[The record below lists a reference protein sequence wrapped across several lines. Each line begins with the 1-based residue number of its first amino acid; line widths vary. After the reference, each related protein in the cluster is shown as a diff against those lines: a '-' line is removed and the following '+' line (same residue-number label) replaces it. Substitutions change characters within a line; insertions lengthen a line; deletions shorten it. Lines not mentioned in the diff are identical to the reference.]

1 MSENPL
7 AAFTPKKEW
16 LVCVDSDGCAMDTM
30 DSKHH
35 QAFCPQ
41 LIRVYG
47 LEEYAGLITPHWMEV
62 NLYSRTRGV
71 NRFKGLAAT
80 MRMLAEHG
88 VRVPGADELCAWVEK
103 APKLSN
109 PALEEAVAAGGGAG
123 LQKALEWSRAVN
135 AAIAAMGDNSRPF
148 PGCREALAAIH
159 VLTDTAVVSSAN
171 SEALAEEWTRHGLVQ
186 HMDVVLGQ
194 DAGTKE
200 ACLSALS
207 AKGYAPGHVLM
218 VGDAL
223 GDLAAAQHADALF
236 YPILVGKEKTSWER
250 LVSEAL
256 PRFLAGTFAGAYQEQ
271 LLAEQREILK

>member
-1 MSENPL
+1 MSANP
-7 AAFTPKKEW
+7 FDSFVPHKEW

-35 QAFCPQ
+35 TAFCPE

-47 LEEYAGLITPHWMEV
+47 LEAYADIITPYWMEV

-80 MRMLAEHG
+80 LHMLEQRG
-88 VRVPGADELCAWVEK
+88 VCVPHAQELIHWADT

-109 PALEEAVAAGGGAG
+109 PALEQAVAAGGGEG
-123 LQKALEWSRAVN
+123 LAQALEWSRAVN
-135 AAIAAMGDNSRPF
+135 AAVAAMGDDSKPF
-148 PGCREALAAIH
+148 PGCAGALARVHEYA
-159 VLTDTAVVSSAN
+159 DTAVVSSAN
-171 SEALAEEWTRHGLVQ
+171 SEALAEEWTRHRLAD

-200 ACLSALS
+200 ACLTALS
-207 AKGYAPGHVLM
+207 AKGYAAKHVLM

-223 GDLAAAQHADALF
+223 GDLAAAQHAGALF
-236 YPILVGKEKTSWER
+236 YPILVGSEEMSWNR
-250 LVSEAL
+250 LVDEAL
-256 PRFLAGTFAGAYQEQ
+256 PRFLAGTFDGDYQEM
-271 LLAEQREILK
+271 LLKEQRAILK

>member
-1 MSENPL
+1 MRP
-7 AAFTPKKEW
+7 AAARACKKRW
-16 LVCVDSDGCAMDTM
+16 NGAAPSTRPSPPWAI
-30 DSKHH
+30 
-35 QAFCPQ
+35 
-41 LIRVYG
+41 IRG
-47 LEEYAGLITPHWMEV
+47 
-62 NLYSRTRGV
+62 
-71 NRFKGLAAT
+71 RF
-80 MRMLAEHG
+80 
-88 VRVPGADELCAWVEK
+88 
-103 APKLSN
+103 
-109 PALEEAVAAGGGAG
+109 
-123 LQKALEWSRAVN
+123 
-135 AAIAAMGDNSRPF
+135 
-148 PGCREALAAIH
+148 LAAIH

>member
-1 MSENPL
+1 MRP
-7 AAFTPKKEW
+7 AAARACKKRW
-16 LVCVDSDGCAMDTM
+16 NG
-30 DSKHH
+30 
-35 QAFCPQ
+35 
-41 LIRVYG
+41 
-47 LEEYAGLITPHWMEV
+47 
-62 NLYSRTRGV
+62 
-71 NRFKGLAAT
+71 AA
-80 MRMLAEHG
+80 
-88 VRVPGADELCAWVEK
+88 P
-103 APKLSN
+103 
-109 PALEEAVAAGGGAG
+109 
-123 LQKALEWSRAVN
+123 
-135 AAIAAMGDNSRPF
+135 
-148 PGCREALAAIH
+148 IH

>member
-1 MSENPL
+1 MSENPF

-80 MRMLAEHG
+80 
-88 VRVPGADELCAWVEK
+88 
-103 APKLSN
+103 
-109 PALEEAVAAGGGAG
+109 
-123 LQKALEWSRAVN
+123 
-135 AAIAAMGDNSRPF
+135 
-148 PGCREALAAIH
+148 
-159 VLTDTAVVSSAN
+159 
-171 SEALAEEWTRHGLVQ
+171 
-186 HMDVVLGQ
+186 
-194 DAGTKE
+194 
-200 ACLSALS
+200 
-207 AKGYAPGHVLM
+207 
-218 VGDAL
+218 
-223 GDLAAAQHADALF
+223 QHADALF

>member
-1 MSENPL
+1 MSENPF

-200 ACLSALS
+200 AVSI
-207 AKGYAPGHVLM
+207 HV
-218 VGDAL
+218 
-223 GDLAAAQHADALF
+223 
-236 YPILVGKEKTSWER
+236 E
-250 LVSEAL
+250 
-256 PRFLAGTFAGAYQEQ
+256 
-271 LLAEQREILK
+271 